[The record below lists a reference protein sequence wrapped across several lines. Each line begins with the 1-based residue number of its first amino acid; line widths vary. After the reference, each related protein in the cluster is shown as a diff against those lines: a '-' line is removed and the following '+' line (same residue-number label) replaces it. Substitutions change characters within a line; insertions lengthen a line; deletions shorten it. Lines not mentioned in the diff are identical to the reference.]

1 MGIFDVVKDVAKVG
15 AEILPI
21 VLDNMAMGMQSKQTV
36 PLGPIKV
43 SVDGDQIYATNLGD
57 QPEDVIFSV
66 TNSTGGAM
74 RNTNEIYHIEHGTS
88 IVLPRFVLAAF
99 KDGLVSVANSG
110 KYQSASNSFVRNLGL
125 SARLIS
131 VGLAVR
137 IAGEFHFTIQKGYG
151 TQSRIVFG
159 NSNPFDLRSINAILE
174 GTGGAKA
181 NITLNSDNSDVTH
194 NAETSLYEASVNL
207 PDGFDPEPLISSID
221 LQVQIDEDAA
231 ERCLTDNSEMNKA
244 FYALK
249 QRN

>member
-21 VLDNMAMGMQSKQTV
+21 VLNNMPTGTQSQKTV

-57 QPEDVIFSV
+57 QPKDVIFSV
-66 TNSTGGAM
+66 TNFTGGAM
-74 RNTNEIYHIEHGTS
+74 RNTNEIYNIEHGTS

-110 KYQSASNSFVRNLGL
+110 KYQSSSNSFVRNLGL

-137 IAGEFHFTIQKGYG
+137 IAGEFHFTIQKGDG
-151 TQSRIVFG
+151 SQSRIVFG
-159 NSNPFDLRSINAILE
+159 NSNPFDLKSINAILE

-181 NITLNSDNSDVTH
+181 NITLNSDKPEVTY
-194 NAETSLYEASVNL
+194 NATTSVYEASVNL

-221 LQVQIDEDAA
+221 LQVRIDEDAA
-231 ERCLTDNSEMNKA
+231 KRCLRENAEMNKA
-244 FYALK
+244 FYALHHK
-249 QRN
+249 T

>member
-1 MGIFDVVKDVAKVG
+1 MKFIT
-15 AEILPI
+15 L
-21 VLDNMAMGMQSKQTV
+21 N
-36 PLGPIKV
+36 
-43 SVDGDQIYATNLGD
+43 
-57 QPEDVIFSV
+57 
-66 TNSTGGAM
+66 
-74 RNTNEIYHIEHGTS
+74 IEHGTS

-99 KDGLVSVANSG
+99 KDGSVSVANSG

-131 VGLAVR
+131 VGLVVR
-137 IAGEFHFTIQKGYG
+137 IAGEFHFTIQKGDG

-181 NITLNSDNSDVTH
+181 NITLYSHKSDVTY
-194 NAETSLYEASVNL
+194 NAETSLYQASVNL
-207 PDGFDPEPLISSID
+207 PDGFDPEPLISNID

-231 ERCLTDNSEMNKA
+231 KRCLTDNSEMNNA
-244 FYALK
+244 FYTLK

>member
-1 MGIFDVVKDVAKVG
+1 M
-15 AEILPI
+15 
-21 VLDNMAMGMQSKQTV
+21 
-36 PLGPIKV
+36 
-43 SVDGDQIYATNLGD
+43 
-57 QPEDVIFSV
+57 
-66 TNSTGGAM
+66 
-74 RNTNEIYHIEHGTS
+74 
-88 IVLPRFVLAAF
+88 
-99 KDGLVSVANSG
+99 
-110 KYQSASNSFVRNLGL
+110 
-125 SARLIS
+125 
-131 VGLAVR
+131 AVR
-137 IAGEFHFTIQKGYG
+137 IAGEFHSTIQKGDG

-181 NITLNSDNSDVTH
+181 NITLNSDKSDVTY

-231 ERCLTDNSEMNKA
+231 ERCLIDNSEMNKA